1 MTSPNPADHPL
12 PISPEL
18 NNSPLPTVPFA
29 LPPVTEADN
38 HSHSHSH
45 IVPDPEHDHDNEHEG
60 HDAANRSL
68 EEKETKQAVPAET
81 EELIASLRSSLESA
95 QATISA
101 QSTRLSALSDVEAE
115 HSQLKDQHA
124 FLTAAK
130 EAVESQLKEE
140 VKKREVAEENV
151 EMLRGQ
157 VEQARRGVMV
167 LQKQEADRKRMS
179 VMSGG
184 GGSGMMGLGL
194 GEEEVLNTFASMGG
208 GEPGSRESR
217 IAKRSSMIAR
227 PHRRT
232 SSQSEPADIHV
243 EKPLVSPN
251 PQTAG
256 GAANSSG
263 NTLRPGGHGLR
274 ELRLGST
281 PTHATTTLPS
291 PNISTGSAHHSGYFE
306 EPTPITA
313 TFAAP
318 AYSQPAGKPE
328 SPSRKEIEA
337 VEEAAKLR
345 SAIAALQVK
354 LEESE
359 EARMASETCL
369 KALREFM
376 AGSTGAGGNSNGEQ
390 VLGGETGDE
399 KEMSASTADLLKG
412 IRLPPLPTDRD
423 AEEDEIEAHR
433 AAAAT
438 AEKAKVTSSTSG
450 WGFKL
455 WNARAAPT
463 SPSRETPPAGAA
475 ALGSTSPQKAL
486 SPSDGRSRAGST
498 ATVNSRLSPQPT
510 PGGGGAG
517 AGDDYLSSI
526 NSSAQT
532 QTPLSSF
539 VSNWTKGVG
548 SGVTSPPVAAS
559 PQQAAVEKPA
569 TSRKLSVTGFFS
581 RGNNSKK
588 ETASFKE
595 LPTPPETAELQVES
609 EMAMDENRL
618 RGDGALEPS
627 PEIGNRLQL
636 ERSSSFTGS
645 VSGTAASE
653 DRRTSH
659 VTTITDLESELGTP
673 HGSAKGELLPGQEPE
688 GLAAAAEGG
697 KSKHNKA
704 EGEMVAVAL

>member
-12 PISPEL
+12 PVSPEL
-18 NNSPLPTVPFA
+18 NDSSLPT
-29 LPPVTEADN
+29 LSHADK
-38 HSHSHSH
+38 SHGH
-45 IVPDPEHDHDNEHEG
+45 IVPDPAHAPSKSPEQELSQAISTKT
-60 HDAANRSL
+60 AA
-68 EEKETKQAVPAET
+68 
-81 EELIASLRSSLESA
+81 LISSLRSSLESA

-101 QSTRLSALSDVEAE
+101 QTTRLSALSDVESEYA
-115 HSQLKDQHA
+115 QLKDQHA
-124 FLTAAK
+124 FVTAAK

-179 VMSGG
+179 IMSGG
-184 GGSGMMGLGL
+184 SSGMMGLGL
-194 GEEEVLNTFASMGG
+194 GEEQVLNNFATMGG
-208 GEPGSRESR
+208 GGESR
-217 IAKRSSMIAR
+217 IAKRSSIIVR
-227 PHRRT
+227 SHRRQ

-243 EKPLVSPN
+243 DKPLVSPN
-251 PQTAG
+251 PQAAPPP
-256 GAANSSG
+256 GAANSGG

-281 PTHATTTLPS
+281 PTHATTSLPS
-291 PNISTGSAHHSGYFE
+291 PNISLNDAHQSGYFD
-306 EPTPITA
+306 EPTAIG
-313 TFAAP
+313 AP
-318 AYSQPAGKPE
+318 APAPQPKKPE
-328 SPSRKEIEA
+328 SPSKKEMEA

-345 SAIAALQVK
+345 SAIGALQVK

-376 AGSTGAGGNSNGEQ
+376 AGSTGAES
-390 VLGGETGDE
+390 GDV

-423 AEEDEIEAHR
+423 AEEDQIEAQR
-433 AAAAT
+433 AAAA
-438 AEKAKVTSSTSG
+438 ADKAKLPTSTSG

-455 WNARAAPT
+455 WNARAAPI
-463 SPSRETPPAGAA
+463 SPSRELPPSGA
-475 ALGSTSPQKAL
+475 ALGSISPQKAL

-498 ATVNSRLSPQPT
+498 ATVNSKVSPSPT
-510 PGGGGAG
+510 PGGAG
-517 AGDDYLSSI
+517 EDYLSS
-526 NSSAQT
+526 T

-548 SGVTSPPVAAS
+548 SAVTSPPVAS
-559 PQQAAVEKPA
+559 PQQTVERPA
-569 TSRKLSVTGFFS
+569 SSRKLSVTGFFS
-581 RGNNSKK
+581 RGSSKK
-588 ETASFKE
+588 ETPPANSFKD
-595 LPTPPETAELQVES
+595 LPTPPESAEVQVEN
-609 EMAMDENRL
+609 EMAMDENRI
-618 RGDGALEPS
+618 RGDASLEPS
-627 PEIGNRLQL
+627 PEIGNRMPL
-636 ERSSSFTGS
+636 ERSSSLTGS
-645 VSGTAASE
+645 ASE

-673 HGSAKGELLPGQEPE
+673 HGGDLLGQEPE
-688 GLAAAAEGG
+688 GIVSVNGG
-697 KSKHNKA
+697 KVRDSKT

>member
-12 PISPEL
+12 PVSPEL
-18 NNSPLPTVPFA
+18 NTSPLPTVPFA
-29 LPPVTEADN
+29 LPPDDGDSHVVLDPAHDSAKDEADRT
-38 HSHSHSH
+38 SA
-45 IVPDPEHDHDNEHEG
+45 DEHG
-60 HDAANRSL
+60 KGLS
-68 EEKETKQAVPAET
+68 AEA
-81 EELIASLRSSLESA
+81 EELISSLRTSLESA

-101 QSTRLSALSDVEAE
+101 QTTRLSALSDVEAE
-115 HSQLKDQHA
+115 FSQLRDQHA

-184 GGSGMMGLGL
+184 GGAGMTGLGL
-194 GEEEVLNTFASMGG
+194 GEEEVLSSFASMGAA
-208 GEPGSRESR
+208 EPGSRESR

-227 PHRRT
+227 SHRRQ

-243 EKPLVSPN
+243 DKPLVSPN
-251 PQTAG
+251 SQAVG
-256 GAANSSG
+256 SAANAG
-263 NTLRPGGHGLR
+263 VNTLRPGGHGLR

-281 PTHATTTLPS
+281 PTHAATTLPS
-291 PNISTGSAHHSGYFE
+291 PNISTNNPHQSGYFD

-313 TFAAP
+313 TFASP
-318 AYSQPAGKPE
+318 AYPQPKKPE
-328 SPSRKEIEA
+328 SPSKKEIEA
-337 VEEAAKLR
+337 VEEATKLR
-345 SAIAALQVK
+345 STITALQVK

-376 AGSTGAGGNSNGEQ
+376 AGSTSTGGNSGEQ
-390 VLGGETGDE
+390 RPGDDAGDE

-423 AEEDEIEAHR
+423 AEEDENEAQR
-433 AAAAT
+433 AAAA
-438 AEKAKVTSSTSG
+438 ASDKAKIPSSTSG

-455 WNARAAPT
+455 WNARAGPT
-463 SPSRETPPAGAA
+463 SPSREVPPTGVAT

-498 ATVNSRLSPQPT
+498 ATVNSRISPLPT
-510 PGGGGAG
+510 PGGA
-517 AGDDYLSSI
+517 ADDYLHTA
-526 NSSAQT
+526 SSAQAQA

-548 SGVTSPPVAAS
+548 SGVTSSPAVS
-559 PQQAAVEKPA
+559 PQQPVERPA

-581 RGNNSKK
+581 RGSSKK
-588 ETASFKE
+588 ETPPANSLKE
-595 LPTPPETAELQVES
+595 LPTPPETAELDVES

-618 RGDGALEPS
+618 RGDGSLQPS
-627 PEIGNRLQL
+627 PEIGNRLTL

-645 VSGTAASE
+645 ASANEVGTGTGISE

-673 HGSAKGELLPGQEPE
+673 HGSTKGDLPGQEPA
-688 GLAAAAEGG
+688 GIVAEAG
-697 KSKHNKA
+697 KARDSKG